1 MSEKILDL
9 IQTLVFIAMYNKE
22 DTIHSRDC
30 HILYNA
36 RYQLVFFYLF
46 WFLSYNSVAQ
56 YMYIGQQKVHL
67 QNCKIKFQ
75 DSDKKGQYKKNQ
87 IKLQYRLDSE
97 SYNTSGQARVC
108 NLLQ

>member
-1 MSEKILDL
+1 
-9 IQTLVFIAMYNKE
+9 
-22 DTIHSRDC
+22 
-30 HILYNA
+30 
-36 RYQLVFFYLF
+36 
-46 WFLSYNSVAQ
+46 
-56 YMYIGQQKVHL
+56 MYIGQQKVHL